1 MIDPSANSRESH
13 SDCSG
18 VDTCKLPQD
27 PRSAST
33 TAEHNVIDRE
43 VTCRSGIPAD
53 VAYIEALGRC
63 FYHFSYLEWIVVSI
77 TAKLHQD
84 AYASFTKPKTA
95 GYLARKLM
103 EAIAAASP
111 SLTPSLRQ
119 RLAQFHRAFVTA
131 KHRRDKLLKAAP
143 YAAKHNLSQMG
154 ASHHAWPTAKLDG
167 AAGQFEEIANEG
179 AEILHRISQ
188 VQRDS
193 ARETNELGTPVSP
206 GGARRFFRRAV

>member
-1 MIDPSANSRESH
+1 MIDPSAISPEGH
-13 SDCSG
+13 SDCTG

-63 FYHFSYLEWIVVSI
+63 FYHFSYLEWIVVRI
-77 TAKLHQD
+77 TTKLHQD

-95 GYLARKLM
+95 GYLARKLL
-103 EAIAAASP
+103 EAIAAG
-111 SLTPSLRQ
+111 SLTPSLAQ

-131 KHRRDKLLKAAP
+131 KHRRDKLLKAPP
-143 YAAKHNLSQMG
+143 YAVKHNLSQMG
-154 ASHHAWPTAKLDG
+154 AGPHVWPTAKLDG
-167 AAGQFEEIANEG
+167 AAGRFEEIANEG
-179 AEILHRISQ
+179 AEILHRILQ

-193 ARETNELGTPVSP
+193 ARETNELGTPAST